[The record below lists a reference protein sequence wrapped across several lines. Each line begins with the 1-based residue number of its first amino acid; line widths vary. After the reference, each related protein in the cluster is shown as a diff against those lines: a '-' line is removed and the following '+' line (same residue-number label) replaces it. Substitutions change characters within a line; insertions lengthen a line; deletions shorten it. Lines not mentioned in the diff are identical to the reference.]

1 MRIAIRN
8 AKTKHT
14 MKRTP
19 VLLTILLVLFS
30 TLSLSGCSS
39 VRNIMGNEDTAAA
52 QAKTG
57 ADITYPPT
65 IPRAESDKVVE
76 TRPEDTISFDE
87 WRKQREET
95 LKAEAE
101 SESITD

>member
-1 MRIAIRN
+1 
-8 AKTKHT
+8 
-14 MKRTP
+14 
-19 VLLTILLVLFS
+19 
-30 TLSLSGCSS
+30 
-39 VRNIMGNEDTAAA
+39 MGKEDTATAP
-52 QAKTG
+52 AKPG

-76 TRPEDTISFDE
+76 TKPEDTISFDE

-101 SESITD
+101 SESTPD

>member
-1 MRIAIRN
+1 
-8 AKTKHT
+8 

-19 VLLTILLVLFS
+19 VLLTILLILFS
-30 TLSLSGCSS
+30 SLSLSGCST
-39 VRNIMGNEDTAAA
+39 VRNIMGKEDTAAA
-52 QAKTG
+52 PAKMG
-57 ADITYPPT
+57 ADITMPPT

-95 LKAEAE
+95 LKTEAE
-101 SESITD
+101 SESIPD

>member
-1 MRIAIRN
+1 
-8 AKTKHT
+8 
-14 MKRTP
+14 MKRIP
-19 VLLTILLVLFS
+19 VLLTTLLVLFS
-30 TLSLSGCSS
+30 TLSLSSCSS
-39 VRNIMGNEDTAAA
+39 VRNIMGKEDTATAP
-52 QAKTG
+52 AKTG

-76 TRPEDTISFDE
+76 TKPEDTISFDE

-101 SESITD
+101 SESTPD

>member
-1 MRIAIRN
+1 
-8 AKTKHT
+8 

-30 TLSLSGCSS
+30 TLSLSGCST
-39 VRNIMGNEDTAAA
+39 VRNMMGNEDTVTAP
-52 QAKTG
+52 AKTG
-57 ADITYPPT
+57 ADITLPPI

-95 LKAEAE
+95 LKTEAAANK
-101 SESITD
+101 SSPD

>member
-1 MRIAIRN
+1 
-8 AKTKHT
+8 

-19 VLLTILLVLFS
+19 VLLTIITVLFS
-30 TLSLSGCSS
+30 TLSLSSCSS
-39 VRNIMGNEDTAAA
+39 VRNVMSGDETATTP
-52 QAKTG
+52 AKTST
-57 ADITYPPT
+57 DITYPPT

-101 SESITD
+101 AETSPN